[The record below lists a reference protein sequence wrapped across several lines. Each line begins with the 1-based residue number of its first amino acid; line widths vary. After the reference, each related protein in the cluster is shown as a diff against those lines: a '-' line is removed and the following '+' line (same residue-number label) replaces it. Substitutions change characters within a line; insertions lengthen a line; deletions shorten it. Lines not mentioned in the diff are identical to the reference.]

1 MSDPLLQ
8 VFKRI
13 DLSFA
18 FGKGSW
24 LYTQDG
30 VRYLDFASGIAVNS
44 LGHSHPHLVKAVKA
58 QLGKLWHT
66 SNLVRI
72 PEGERLAKRLADA
85 SFADVAFFANSGG
98 EANEAAVKMARR
110 FHSAAGSPERY
121 RIITFAGAFH
131 GRSLA
136 MISATGYEPYLDGFG
151 PPVDGFDQVSLEDW
165 SALDRAITSQTAAIM
180 LEPIQGEGGL
190 RHVAPETLRRLRA
203 LCDAHGLLLILDE
216 IQTGVG
222 RTGKFFAH
230 EWSDVEPDIV
240 TVAKGIGGG
249 FPMGVCLATH
259 RAASGMAA
267 GTHGTTFG
275 GNPLAMSAGNA
286 VLDIVLDRTFLD
298 RVLTMGQMLSE
309 GLHRIARNYDDV
321 VAGVRGMG
329 LLQGLQMRT
338 NAAAFVDL
346 LRSQHLLAVPARDNV
361 VRFAPPLTVLPGE
374 ITQAMRRIEI
384 AANLLRDG
392 KRHPPRKR
400 PARKSP
406 VMPREGCAPP
416 ANAELP
422 A

>member
-1 MSDPLLQ
+1 MSDPLLK

-30 VRYLDFASGIAVNS
+30 TRYLDFASGIAVNS
-44 LGHSHPHLVKAVKA
+44 LGHGHPHLVKAVKA
-58 QLGKLWHT
+58 QLNKLWHT

-72 PEGERLAKRLADA
+72 PEGEQLAQRLTDA
-85 SFADVAFFANSGG
+85 SFADVVFFTNSGG

-110 FHSAAGSPERY
+110 FHSATGSPERY
-121 RIITFAGAFH
+121 RIITFTGAFH

-136 MISATGYEPYLDGFG
+136 MISATGYQPYLDGFG
-151 PPVDGFDQVSLEDW
+151 PPVDGFDQVPLDDW
-165 SALDRAITSQTAAIM
+165 SALGKAITSHTAAIM

-190 RHVAPETLRRLRA
+190 RRVTNETMHRLRA
-203 LCDAHGLLLILDE
+203 LCDEHGLLLILDE
-216 IQTGVG
+216 IQTGAG

-230 EWSDVEPDIV
+230 QWSDVEPDIA

-249 FPMGVCLATH
+249 FPMGACLATH
-259 RAASGMAA
+259 KAASGMTA

-286 VLDIVLDRTFLD
+286 VLDVILDPGFLNRVRTL
-298 RVLTMGQMLSE
+298 GQMLGDE
-309 GLHRIARNYDDV
+309 LHRLALDYDDV

-338 NAAAFVDL
+338 DATAFVDL
-346 LRSQHLLAVPARDNV
+346 LRAQQLLAVPARDNV
-361 VRFAPPLTVLPGE
+361 VRFAPPLTILPSE
-374 ITQAMRRIEI
+374 ITEAMRRIKT
-384 AANLLRDG
+384 AANLLRDPNRAPRR
-392 KRHPPRKR
+392 KRHTDKKLAMPTEGPS
-400 PARKSP
+400 PLPDAR
-406 VMPREGCAPP
+406 
-416 ANAELP
+416 LP